1 MIPRGIFVNRAGIE
15 MVPTMKKL
23 PLRQRIIE
31 AAFRLFDERGIQ
43 HVSVDAIAVAAE
55 TTKMG
60 VYRHFSSKD
69 VLVDDWLTATIAKY
83 RGVLDEIEHLHPDD
97 PHAQLRKWVNH
108 VLEGLPAISHRGC
121 PFVNT
126 IAEVPDPEHPLRQ
139 KIRYH
144 KLDQV
149 ERLKALCRKAGLSDP
164 NTAAAQITFMLE
176 GAQVAAQNGSLPAIE
191 KSLATLTREMLSERK

>member
-1 MIPRGIFVNRAGIE
+1 
-15 MVPTMKKL
+15 MVPTMKKQ

-60 VYRHFSSKD
+60 VYRHFSSRD
-69 VLVDDWLTATIAKY
+69 VLVDQWLSATIAKY
-83 RGVLDEIEHLHPDD
+83 RGVLDEIECLYPED
-97 PHAQLRKWVNH
+97 PHAQLREWVTH
-108 VLEGLPAISHRGC
+108 VLEGLPTVSYRGC

-126 IAEVPDPEHPLRQ
+126 IAEVSDPEHPLRQ
-139 KIRYH
+139 KIRNH

-149 ERLKALCRKAGLSDP
+149 ERLKALCRKAGFSDP
-164 NTAAAQITFMLE
+164 DAAAAHITFMLE
-176 GAQVAAQNGSLPAIE
+176 GAQVAAQNGSLPSIE
-191 KSLATLTREMLSERK
+191 KSLTTLTRQMLSERQ

>member
-1 MIPRGIFVNRAGIE
+1 
-15 MVPTMKKL
+15 MKKQ
-23 PLRQRIIE
+23 PLRQRITE

-60 VYRHFSSKD
+60 VYRHFTSRD
-69 VLVDDWLTATIAKY
+69 LLVDAWLSATIAIY
-83 RGVLDEIEHLHPDD
+83 RGVLDEIERLYPDD
-97 PHAQLRKWVNH
+97 PHAQLQEWISN

-126 IAEVPDPEHPLRQ
+126 IAEISDPEHPLRR
-139 KIRYH
+139 KIRRH

-149 ERLKALCRKAGLSDP
+149 ERLKTLCKRAGLADP
-164 NTAAAQITFMLE
+164 NAAAAQITFMLE

-191 KSLATLTREMLSERK
+191 KSITTLTRQILSDRK

>member
-1 MIPRGIFVNRAGIE
+1 

-139 KIRYH
+139 KIR
-144 KLDQV
+144 
-149 ERLKALCRKAGLSDP
+149 

>member
-1 MIPRGIFVNRAGIE
+1 
-15 MVPTMKKL
+15 MKRL

-83 RGVLDEIEHLHPDD
+83 RGDLDEIENRHPDD
-97 PHAQLRKWVNH
+97 PRAQLREWVNH

-139 KIRYH
+139 KIRHH

-149 ERLKALCRKAGLSDP
+149 ERLKALCSKAGLSDP

-176 GAQVAAQNGSLPAIE
+176 GAQVSAQNGSLSAIE
-191 KSLATLTREMLSERK
+191 ESLATLAHEIFSERRQSPFAVERDRCPQSVD